1 MIQTMTFGRK
11 LGLGFALVVLLAG
24 VTAAVGYFTVDIVV
38 ESKDRV
44 ITQLDEDL
52 LDAEALRAR
61 MHRAAASAR
70 GFLLSGNPEFADEG
84 KEAGAEFDEIWRR
97 LQARTTG
104 AERRTH
110 LDEIRGHKLAYEK
123 TIRTAMQRR
132 TEGTDL
138 AQLAIVM
145 DKDLSPAFD
154 AVANRVRRFSDQVSE
169 QREAARLEAVR
180 AAERAH
186 WLQLLALGATLLLAV
201 GVAYGLT
208 SGLARQ
214 VGASV
219 QHIRSSS
226 SELQAAA
233 TQQASGAK
241 EQATA
246 MNEITTT
253 IGELLA
259 TSRQIAES
267 AQHVARMAS
276 DSAQST
282 RDGEATLQRAR
293 EAVTSIQGQVEAIV
307 QHMLEL
313 GRKSQQIGSILE
325 IINELADQTN
335 ILAINATIEAS
346 GAGEAGRRFS
356 VVGEEIRKLAD
367 RVGGSTKEIRT
378 LIEEVRAAVN
388 ASVMATETG
397 SKTVASGAQR
407 FEELQAAFTRIGGVI
422 VSTMEA
428 GREIELSTK
437 QQSSAVEQVNVA
449 IASVAQTTKET
460 QASSGQ
466 TLQTASQ
473 LAALSG
479 ELSRLI
485 RPEPA

>member
-11 LGLGFALVVLLAG
+11 LGLGFALVVLLAA
-24 VTAAVGYFTVDIVV
+24 VTAAVGYVTVDFVV
-38 ESKDRV
+38 ETKDEV
-44 ITQLDEDL
+44 IARTDEDL
-52 LDAEALRAR
+52 IDIESLRAR
-61 MHRAAASAR
+61 MHKAAASAR
-70 GFLLSGNPEFADEG
+70 GFLLSANPDFSETAN
-84 KEAGAEFDEIWRR
+84 EANAEFEEIWQRIH
-97 LQARTTG
+97 ARATT
-104 AERRTH
+104 AERRAR
-110 LDEIRGHKLAYEK
+110 LDEIRARKAAYAK
-123 TIRTAMQRR
+123 AIRVAMQSR
-132 TEGTDL
+132 TQGADL
-138 AQLAIVM
+138 AQLAATM
-145 DKDLSPAFD
+145 DKELAPAFE
-154 AVANRVRRFSDQVSE
+154 AVANEVRQVAQQLRE
-169 QREAARLEAVR
+169 QRELHRVEAANAV
-180 AAERAH
+180 ERAH
-186 WLQLLALGATLLLAV
+186 LLLLVALGCTVLLAT
-201 GVAYGLT
+201 GVAYWLT
-208 SGLARQ
+208 TGLASQ

-246 MNEITTT
+246 MTEITTT

-282 RDGEATLQRAR
+282 RDGEVAVTRAR
-293 EAVTSIQGQVEAIV
+293 DAVGSIQGQVDIIV

-356 VVGEEIRKLAD
+356 VVGDEIRKLAD
-367 RVGGSTKEIRT
+367 RVGSSTKEIRS
-378 LIEEVRAAVN
+378 LIEDVRAAVH

-397 SKTVASGAQR
+397 SKTVTSGAQR
-407 FEELQAAFTRIGGVI
+407 FEELQSAFSRIGGI
-422 VSTMEA
+422 IASTMEA

-437 QQSSAVEQVNVA
+437 QQTSAVEQVNVA
-449 IASVAQTTKET
+449 IASVAQTTRET

-473 LAALSG
+473 LASLSG
-479 ELSRLI
+479 ELARLI

>member
-24 VTAAVGYFTVDIVV
+24 ITAAVSYLTVDHVV

-44 ITQLDEDL
+44 IMQMDEDL
-52 LDAEALRAR
+52 IDAESLRAR
-61 MHRAAASAR
+61 MHKAAASAR
-70 GFLLSGNPEFADEG
+70 GFLLSGNPDFADTG
-84 KEAGAEFDEIWRR
+84 KEASAEFDEIWQRI
-97 LQARTTG
+97 QARTTN
-104 AERRTH
+104 AERRAH
-110 LDEIRGHKLAYEK
+110 LDEMRARKLTYEK
-123 TIRTAMQRR
+123 TIRTAMQSR
-132 TEGTDL
+132 TQGANLT
-138 AQLAIVM
+138 QLAAVM
-145 DKDLSPAFD
+145 DNELAPAFES
-154 AVANRVRRFSDQVSE
+154 VATNVRRFSDQIRQE
-169 QREAARLEAVR
+169 RERARLEATN

-186 WLQLLALGATLLLAV
+186 WVQLLALGATMLVAIGV
-201 GVAYGLT
+201 GYTLT

-276 DSAQST
+276 DSSQSA
-282 RDGEATLQRAR
+282 RDGESAVKRAR
-293 EAVTSIQGQVEAIV
+293 EAVTSIQGQVDTIV

-335 ILAINATIEAS
+335 ILAINATIEAA

-367 RVGGSTKEIRT
+367 RVGASTKEIRT

-422 VSTMEA
+422 ASTMEA

-473 LAALSG
+473 LASLSG